1 MTDKTDIE
9 ALREHNQHIVAHL
22 TRSNPRRPINHAEAL
37 TLQSAKLV
45 VAALS
50 VRDGIPDV
58 DHSEYWFEHEGK
70 LLFDGALFNS
80 KVAIFIESQLEVER
94 QQREAAEAELAAL
107 RGEQEPVAWI
117 KCGEVTTEPTTA
129 DVWIREMNEGYG
141 YDVEVLCKRQ
151 PKPVVV
157 LKSGYL
163 HKSEVIK
170 AIEGAGVVVKF
181 ETAGIVAGHNDKVDI
196 TCWSCRRFITFQQH
210 AEADGFCPHCSV
222 EIELDDKDGE

>member
-1 MTDKTDIE
+1 MTETAKT
-9 ALREHNQHIVAHL
+9 
-22 TRSNPRRPINHAEAL
+22 
-37 TLQSAKLV
+37 
-45 VAALS
+45 
-50 VRDGIPDV
+50 
-58 DHSEYWFEHEGK
+58 HSELCVIAERIKAAMASCVESFCMEVADSIENEIGRGLTEQERQQISETASG
-70 LLFDGALFNS
+70 LL
-80 KVAIFIESQLEVER
+80 VAQDQLEVER